1 MLPTDMTQ
9 FRIHFSP
16 PESPVPLPAAIPL
29 DNSVRWVSPH
39 EDTGTQAVV
48 SVFVTQSA
56 YSCAVSHATSELDNE
71 VGGVL
76 VGKWCLDAETCQQFI
91 VVVAALPARFT
102 QQGSVF
108 LTFTQD
114 SLVDIHEKIDL
125 LYPGEGIVGWY
136 HTHPRMGVFLSHY
149 DTWLHDH
156 FFTEP
161 WQVALVIEPHTSI
174 GGFFIRQADGEM
186 DPSRYFGFYELN
198 GNSGESV
205 VCWNNLQEE
214 LELPG
219 NKGGGIPNE

>member
-1 MLPTDMTQ
+1 MTQ
-9 FRIHFSP
+9 SRIHFSP
-16 PESPVPLPAAIPL
+16 PEGPTPQPATMPL

-39 EDTGTQAVV
+39 ERTGSQAVV

-56 YSCAVSHATSELDNE
+56 YIRAASHAASELENE

-76 VGKWCLDAETCQQFI
+76 VGKWCLDAGTCRQFI

-114 SLVDIHEKIDL
+114 SLVDIHAKMDL
-125 LYPGEGIVGWY
+125 LFPGEEIVGWY

-156 FFTEP
+156 FFPEP
-161 WQVALVIEPHTSI
+161 WQVALVIEPHTAT
-174 GGFFIRQADGEM
+174 GGFFIRQANGEM
-186 DPSRYFGFYELN
+186 DPSRYLGFYELD
-198 GNSGESV
+198 GNSGQSV
-205 VCWNNLQEE
+205 VGWNNLQEE
-214 LELPG
+214 SEIPG
-219 NKGGGIPNE
+219 NGEGGVPNE